1 MMKTVAKYTLPAA
14 LLAGGLY
21 VSQMNS
27 FATPAYAKKEG
38 GAKCT
43 VCHTAMGKKDLND
56 VGKCYKG
63 KNHTDLK
70 SCETK

>member
-1 MMKTVAKYTLPAA
+1 MIEID
-14 LLAGGLY
+14 
-21 VSQMNS
+21 S
-27 FATPAYAKKEG
+27 
-38 GAKCT
+38 